1 MQRAIITSIQEEQS
15 EQTLQLA
22 THIFPTSLDPRIT
35 LLPTTNYIFKL
46 LFEGLVD
53 LDSEGNI
60 QNKVAE
66 SYTLS
71 PDGTQYTFSL
81 RESYWNNGDLVTAYD
96 FEYSWKKILSPS
108 FEFPFSY
115 LFYLIKNASEAKNGK
130 APLSSV
136 GIEVIDPK
144 TLVVTLKE
152 PAPHFLHYLTLTIFL
167 PVNRRIDQQHP
178 DWSFHTNGEYVC
190 NGPFTLGKVVMG
202 KDLLLVKNELHWN
215 HFHVRL
221 SKINLTFIP
230 SNEILKQFQ
239 KNEIHLLGAPFIPWE
254 KRFFQCKEQIDTL
267 SSTSLSWIIINT
279 ESGPLRNKKF
289 RKALQYALN
298 LDELV
303 QQLPIDAEPAYGP
316 LPPIYSCIEQ
326 NEGQGS
332 QEIARQLFKEALD
345 EMQMS
350 ESELSLTLIQ
360 AHQTFDIRKQFLKKM
375 QQQIKNVLGIQLH
388 IEVIPWKDA
397 YKKTA
402 QGNFQLF
409 LISWKFLCNT
419 PFYFLDLFESPTRPN
434 VYHWTSAS
442 YREALHLARIESD
455 PVLQKQKIADL
466 ERILIDEVP
475 VIPLY
480 SENERYIK
488 SKQLENL
495 VIDQSIGSFDFSQA
509 YLKPAP
515 LDEKQLVKWL

>member
-1 MQRAIITSIQEEQS
+1 MALDDTVQDTPEKFVIKKSETDEFVFAVLRLNSPNYDRIDKKIKTEINLYSNVVHLHEYTYLGYIYKSDLASERIAFIQKMQRAIITSIQEEQS

-53 LDSEGNI
+53 LDSKGNI

-71 PDGTQYTFSL
+71 PDGTQYTFTL

-167 PVNRRIDQQHP
+167 PVNCRIDQQHP

-239 KNEIHLLGAPFIPWE
+239 KNEIHLLGAPFHPGRSGFFNVKNRSIP
-254 KRFFQCKEQIDTL
+254 
-267 SSTSLSWIIINT
+267 SL
-279 ESGPLRNKKF
+279 PH
-289 RKALQYALN
+289 
-298 LDELV
+298 
-303 QQLPIDAEPAYGP
+303 P
-316 LPPIYSCIEQ
+316 
-326 NEGQGS
+326 
-332 QEIARQLFKEALD
+332 
-345 EMQMS
+345 
-350 ESELSLTLIQ
+350 
-360 AHQTFDIRKQFLKKM
+360 
-375 QQQIKNVLGIQLH
+375 
-388 IEVIPWKDA
+388 
-397 YKKTA
+397 
-402 QGNFQLF
+402 
-409 LISWKFLCNT
+409 
-419 PFYFLDLFESPTRPN
+419 
-434 VYHWTSAS
+434 
-442 YREALHLARIESD
+442 
-455 PVLQKQKIADL
+455 
-466 ERILIDEVP
+466 
-475 VIPLY
+475 
-480 SENERYIK
+480 
-488 SKQLENL
+488 
-495 VIDQSIGSFDFSQA
+495 
-509 YLKPAP
+509 
-515 LDEKQLVKWL
+515 